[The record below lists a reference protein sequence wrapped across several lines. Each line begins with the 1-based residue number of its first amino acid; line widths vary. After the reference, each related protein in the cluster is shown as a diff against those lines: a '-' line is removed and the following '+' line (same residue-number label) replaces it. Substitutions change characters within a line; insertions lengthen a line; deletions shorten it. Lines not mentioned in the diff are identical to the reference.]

1 MRKQILLLVLTVGI
15 ITAPTL
21 FAQNTAGEKRTTGSE
36 SSDNVD
42 FNAGL
47 IVSLNNTAVE
57 MGDENIKNSLA
68 YYFLAMELDVDLLD
82 NLTLGI
88 LAGLNNNYFTDPV
101 DFFQFPVPLRFNEE
115 KSNSMV
121 MGLNARSEL
130 LLPGDFSLQGR
141 AGFLYFKLHK
151 NTFAFDPPDVTGDYT
166 MKNSFVE
173 AFVELRVQYDGFSGL
188 TIYAGPQLNLLHGK
202 FSASETADTVDA
214 SASYTYDQKQTVGV
228 VGGVNL
234 DLGDHF
240 VIDAKL
246 TLISKTALSAGI
258 FYVF

>member
-1 MRKQILLLVLTVGI
+1 MRKRILLLVLTVGI
-15 ITAPTL
+15 IAAPAL
-21 FAQNTAGEKRTTGSE
+21 FAQNTAGKKETTG
-36 SSDNVD
+36 SDNVD

-47 IVSLNNTAVE
+47 ILSLNNTPVE

-68 YYFLAMELDVDLLD
+68 YHFFAMELDVDLLD

-88 LAGLNNNYFTDPV
+88 LAGLNSNYFTDPM
-101 DFFQFPVPLRFNEE
+101 DFFQFPVPLRFNEV
-115 KSNSMV
+115 KSSSMV
-121 MGLNARSEL
+121 LGLNARSEL

-151 NTFAFDPPDVTGDYT
+151 NTFVFEMPGVTGGYM
-166 MKNSFVE
+166 MKNSFIE
-173 AFVELRVQYDGFSGL
+173 AFAELRIQYDGFSGL
-188 TIYAGPQLNLLHGK
+188 TIFAGPQLNLLHGK

-214 SASYTYDQKQTVGV
+214 SASYTYDQKQMVGLV
-228 VGGVNL
+228 SGVNL